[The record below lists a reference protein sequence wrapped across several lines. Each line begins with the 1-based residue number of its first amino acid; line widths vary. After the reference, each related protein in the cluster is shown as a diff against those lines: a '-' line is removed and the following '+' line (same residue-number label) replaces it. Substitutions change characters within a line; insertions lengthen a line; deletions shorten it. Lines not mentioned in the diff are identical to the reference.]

1 MSFMHFG
8 KFCKHLLTQHTPK
21 PLAQLPSLEPP
32 LAEHSSLKYNE
43 YTYYTTVFSIYSIVY
58 FQQHT
63 KCDWKLWIYFSRS
76 AARTLF
82 NFSEFTVYTVPWFH
96 ILTKNALFR
105 QSLDFDFG
113 HKWDSKGLQ
122 CLTKRCD
129 KLYNFINFF
138 GFYETFWPFL

>member
-1 MSFMHFG
+1 MLFMHFWN
-8 KFCKHLLTQHTPK
+8 FCKHLLTQHTPK

-76 AARTLF
+76 AARASF
-82 NFSEFTVYTVPWFH
+82 NFSEFTLFH
-96 ILTKNALFR
+96 DSIFCPKMHFSNKVLILTLDTNETQKAYSAWLRDLINFR
-105 QSLDFDFG
+105 I
-113 HKWDSKGLQ
+113 
-122 CLTKRCD
+122 
-129 KLYNFINFF
+129 FINFF